1 MLLHLDIVP
10 SVVAL
15 LAPGH
20 HVNVLAEEVHQ
31 LPLSIWPPAPLSR
44 TCQDIRN
51 SLGPFVRAKGD
62 KDPQDLTDIRYPR
75 HLQAKKWFGHSLHGY
90 NWWGVETAEKLKL
103 LIRPYDDAPNVN
115 SRYAVSNSS
124 STPVPTSNHQPS
136 TKCPSEENV
145 LPYQAPQ
152 SGTLLSPSWSRQKS
166 ELRSQRS
173 SIFPFSDSTETKR
186 IMSGWSW
193 QLPPE
198 NPAGFVINQDE
209 VF

>member
-1 MLLHLDIVP
+1 MLLHLYVC
-10 SVVAL
+10 
-15 LAPGH
+15 
-20 HVNVLAEEVHQ
+20 
-31 LPLSIWPPAPLSR
+31 SIWPPAPLSR
-44 TCQDIRN
+44 TCPDIRN
-51 SLGPFVRAKGD
+51 SLGPFVRANWD
-62 KDPQDLTDIRYPR
+62 KDPQDLTDIQYPR
-75 HLQAKKWFGHSLHGY
+75 HLQAGH
-90 NWWGVETAEKLKL
+90 AEKLKL

-115 SRYAVSNSS
+115 SRYAVSHSS
-124 STPVPTSNHQPS
+124 STPVPKSTHQPS

-145 LPYQAPQ
+145 LPYQASQ

-198 NPAGFVINQDE
+198 NPAGFVINQDK